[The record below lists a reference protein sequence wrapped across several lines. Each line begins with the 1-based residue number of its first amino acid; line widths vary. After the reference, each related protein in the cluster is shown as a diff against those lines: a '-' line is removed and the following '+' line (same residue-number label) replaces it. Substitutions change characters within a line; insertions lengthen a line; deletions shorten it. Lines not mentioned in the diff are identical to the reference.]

1 MRDLTKSF
9 FSFSWAMTMFGLEQ
23 FRTLFSDEIEGKRR
37 DRMTHDLEAV
47 TEVTR
52 KRLSKRNAS
61 MFESGNDLQ
70 RDMVDLMYDIV
81 RGEEVKPRS
90 VFDRAADL
98 VEESADALR
107 DMVGE
112 KKDSKKK
119 TTRTRRTQSRKK
131 SSSKPAS
138 ETA

>member
-9 FSFSWAMTMFGLEQ
+9 FSFSWAMTLFGLEQ
-23 FRTLFSDEIEGKRR
+23 FRTLFSDEIEGRRR

-47 TEVTR
+47 TDVAKR
-52 KRLSKRNAS
+52 RLSKRNAS

-112 KKDSKKK
+112 KKDDKKK
-119 TTRTRRTQSRKK
+119 TTRTRRTRSRKK